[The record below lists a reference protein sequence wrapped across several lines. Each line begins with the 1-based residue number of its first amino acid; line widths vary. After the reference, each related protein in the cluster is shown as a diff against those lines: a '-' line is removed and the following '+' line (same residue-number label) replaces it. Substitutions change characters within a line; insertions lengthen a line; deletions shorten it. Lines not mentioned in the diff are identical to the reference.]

1 MRHRSNYD
9 WMLFL
14 TSPMAFVYYLI
25 GNKVHAKSIKLSILI
40 IIYIIPI

>member
-14 TSPMAFVYYLI
+14 TSPMAFFRARTHDLVLTRKTAPTA
-25 GNKVHAKSIKLSILI
+25 N
-40 IIYIIPI
+40 P

>member
-14 TSPMAFVYYLI
+14 TSPMAVTGVQTHEFVFTKPNALI
-25 GNKVHAKSIKLSILI
+25 SRLRLLLV
-40 IIYIIPI
+40 